1 MSFTAFSQTLKPTVL
16 TVNLDTNF
24 CFTIPQSKFIAENL
38 IKAQFADSLEIK
50 FEQEIADYQFKSFQD
65 LQIQERLN
73 KMILNQDTIIQNNE
87 ESIII
92 LTNQIKFKDK
102 QLKRAKWHKI
112 LLSITTV
119 ALSTAIILK

>member
-24 CFTIPQSKFIAENL
+24 CFTILQSKFIAQNL

-73 KMILNQDTIIQNNE
+73 KIILNQDTIIQNNE

-102 QLKRAKWHKI
+102 RLKRAKWHKVF
-112 LLSITTV
+112 LGV
-119 ALSTAIILK
+119 ATIVLSTAIILK